1 MKERIKNKILNSIAE
16 DEAEIVEFTKNL
28 VSIATENPPGNHYK
42 PCVDLIIN
50 KLSEIGLDY
59 EIIEVPESESLN
71 RYCIVSSYGTGED
84 TLYFHGHY
92 DVVPASS
99 NEQFNPLIKSGKLY
113 GRGSADM
120 KSGLAALIYAVKAI
134 KDTET
139 DLNGSIGL
147 TLVPDEET
155 GGVLGSQYLSE
166 RGILGRNGIGM
177 LTPEPTSGVVWNA
190 NRGAISLNIT
200 VNGKPAHVG
209 LQHEGI
215 NAFEEMLPIANALLE
230 LKKEVE
236 ERITDY
242 KVMPEIARHS
252 ILMMGGQS
260 GGGSNFNLVPG
271 EFSFTIDRRINPEE
285 ELETEKQK
293 LVDALETIRDE
304 GIDLDYQI
312 FQEGYSSGV
321 REDTPL
327 AQALVNNI
335 ETVMGKPPE
344 FEMCPGLLEIRFYAQ
359 KGIPAFAYGPGL
371 LTISHGP
378 DEYVE
383 IDNIM
388 KHTAIYALTALDTL
402 SK

>member
-1 MKERIKNKILNSIAE
+1 MNEIIKNKILSSIHR
-16 DEAEIVEFTKNL
+16 DKNDIVQFTKDL
-28 VSIATENPPGNHYK
+28 VAVATENPPGNHYK
-42 PCVDLIIN
+42 PCVDLIEN
-50 KLSEIGLDY
+50 KLFEIGLDC
-59 EIIEVPESESLN
+59 EIIEVPESESLK
-71 RYCIVSSYGTGED
+71 RYCIVSSYGAGED

-99 NEQFNPLIKSGKLY
+99 NKQFNPLIKSGKLY

-120 KSGLAALIYAVKAI
+120 KSGLAAMIYAVKAI
-134 KDTET
+134 KNAET
-139 DLNGSIGL
+139 DLKGSIGL

-155 GGVLGSQYLSE
+155 GGILGSQYLSE

-190 NRGAISLNIT
+190 NRGAISFKIT
-200 VNGKPAHVG
+200 INGKPAHVG

-215 NAFEEMLPIANALLE
+215 NAFEKMLPLANALLE
-230 LKKEVE
+230 LKEEVE
-236 ERITDY
+236 SRVTRYSVQPDS
-242 KVMPEIARHS
+242 ARHS

-271 EFSFTIDRRINPEE
+271 EFSFTLDRRINPEE

-293 LVDALETIRDE
+293 LVDVIETIRDE
-304 GIDLDYQI
+304 GIDLEYQI

-321 REDTPL
+321 REDIPL
-327 AQALVNNI
+327 ARALVSNI

-371 LTISHGP
+371 LTVSHGP

-388 KHTAIYALTALDTL
+388 KHTAIYAFTALDML
-402 SK
+402 E

>member
-1 MKERIKNKILNSIAE
+1 MKERIKNKILNSIAA
-16 DEAEIVEFTKNL
+16 DKTEIVEFTKDL
-28 VSIATENPPGNHYK
+28 VAIATENPPGNHYK

-50 KLSEIGLDY
+50 KLSGIGLDY
-59 EIIEVPESESLN
+59 EIIEVPESGRLK
-71 RYCIVSSYGTGED
+71 RYCIISSYGTGED

-99 NEQFNPLIKSGKLY
+99 KKQFNPLIKSGKLY

-120 KSGLAALIYAVKAI
+120 KSGLAAMIYAVKAI
-134 KDTET
+134 KDAET
-139 DLNGSIGL
+139 DLKGSIGL

-155 GGVLGSQYLSE
+155 GGILGSQYLLE

-215 NAFEEMLPIANALLE
+215 NAFEKMLPLANALLE
-230 LKKEVE
+230 LKEEVE
-236 ERITDY
+236 SRVTRYNVQPDS
-242 KVMPEIARHS
+242 ARRS

-271 EFSFTIDRRINPEE
+271 EFSFTLDRRINPEE

-293 LVDALETIRDE
+293 LVGVLEAIRNE
-304 GIDLDYQI
+304 GIDLEYEI

-327 AQALVNNI
+327 AQALAKNI
-335 ETVMGKPPE
+335 ESITGNPPE

-371 LTISHGP
+371 LTVSHGP

>member
-1 MKERIKNKILNSIAE
+1 MKERIKNKILNSIAA
-16 DEAEIVEFTKNL
+16 DKTEIVEFTKDL
-28 VSIATENPPGNHYK
+28 VAIATENPPGNHYK
-42 PCVDLIIN
+42 PCVDLIVK

-59 EIIEVPESESLN
+59 EIIEVPESESLK
-71 RYCIVSSYGTGED
+71 RYCIVSSYGPGED

-99 NEQFNPLIKSGKLY
+99 IEQFNPLIKSGKLF

-120 KSGLAALIYAVKAI
+120 KSGLAAMIYAVKAI
-134 KDTET
+134 KDAET
-139 DLNGSIGL
+139 DLKGRIGL

-155 GGVLGSQYLSE
+155 GGILGSQYLSE
-166 RGILGRNGIGM
+166 RGILGGNGIGM

-190 NRGAISLNIT
+190 NRGAISLKIT
-200 VNGKPAHVG
+200 ITGKPAHVG

-215 NAFEEMLPIANALLE
+215 NAFEKMLPIANTLLE

-236 ERITDY
+236 ARITEY
-242 KVMPEIARHS
+242 KVMPETARHS

-271 EFSFTIDRRINPEE
+271 EFSFTLDRRINPEE

-293 LVDALETIRDE
+293 LVSVLETIRNE

-327 AQALVNNI
+327 AQALAKNI
-335 ETVMGKPPE
+335 ESITGNPPE

-371 LTISHGP
+371 LTVSHGP
-378 DEYVE
+378 GEYVE
-383 IDNIM
+383 IDSIM
-388 KHTAIYALTALDTL
+388 KHTAIYALTALDYL